1 MITLRQ
7 FITDLTTVYY
17 QNIEYNNSTSSWSS
31 CRCQDSLW
39 RGVRDRQAVRPV
51 SLLGTPTVAGVFWR
65 ESKNSCLSVC
75 LLSCLS
81 LSPCPSLSLSPPVS
95 LSACLPVSLS
105 HPLFLSV
112 CLSLSLTCLSVHLP
126 LPVVM
131 FIVVVY
137 CCRCPL

>member
-17 QNIEYNNSTSSWSS
+17 QNIEYNNSSSSWSS

-75 LLSCLS
+75 LLSCLPLSLSFAIS
-81 LSPCPSLSLSPPVS
+81 LSPCVSVSLPSCLSLSP
-95 LSACLPVSLS
+95 S
-105 HPLFLSV
+105 HSV
-112 CLSLSLTCLSVHLP
+112 CLLVFISHLSVHLP
-126 LPVVM
+126 LPVVV

-137 CCRCPL
+137 CCRGPL